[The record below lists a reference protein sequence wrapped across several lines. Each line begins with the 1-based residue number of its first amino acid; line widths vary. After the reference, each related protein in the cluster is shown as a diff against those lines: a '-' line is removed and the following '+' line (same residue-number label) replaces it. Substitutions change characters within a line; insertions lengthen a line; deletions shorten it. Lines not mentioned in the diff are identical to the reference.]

1 MKFNHHNISTNRLYS
16 DLSKYYDYVIS
27 RDDYQGEAHFWK
39 QLIEKKC
46 AKTLPML
53 LELAS

>member
-27 RDDYQGEAHFWK
+27 R
-39 QLIEKKC
+39 
-46 AKTLPML
+46 
-53 LELAS
+53 